1 MTRLTVALLMVI
13 TTTEA
18 AARAPL
24 RVSFSDLISLPRKY
38 NGKRVSLRAYVVTS
52 CVHCGEFWERVEAAR
67 RFGDRHSKTEQW
79 IAIGKLAPKLVLPK
93 SFSDRL
99 NHQRYD
105 GYVHVAGVF
114 QYWPTKPLRE
124 RIHPYR
130 GPSPRNSPDMERVI
144 VEGSIHFGWGSID
157 DMQITDITELR
168 PVGRPIR
175 AREEWFMPRDTSN
188 KTMQPTTG
196 RRTASLSMTKTHS
209 FQVTRALASGG

>member
-1 MTRLTVALLMVI
+1 MFCELSSNHSWTHDTPHRGSANGNHNDGSCGAGATPGVFQRPDKSPAKVQ
-13 TTTEA
+13 
-18 AARAPL
+18 
-24 RVSFSDLISLPRKY
+24 
-38 NGKRVSLRAYVVTS
+38 GKRVSLRAYVVTS

-114 QYWPTKPLRE
+114 QYWPTEPLRE
-124 RIHPYR
+124 RIHRYR

-144 VEGSIHFGWGSID
+144 VEGSIHFGWAVSTICRLPILRSYGPSFESIS
-157 DMQITDITELR
+157 IS
-168 PVGRPIR
+168 
-175 AREEWFMPRDTSN
+175 ARSC
-188 KTMQPTTG
+188 
-196 RRTASLSMTKTHS
+196 
-209 FQVTRALASGG
+209 